1 MRIYNP
7 ALGRF
12 LSVDPITAQYPE
24 LTPYQFAS
32 NTPIESIDRDGLERI
47 TYKVL
52 FNSDGSFKSK
62 SVTVVTHE
70 EYLFGLIRV
79 KLAET
84 HHVRM
89 EMDGTGMMNII
100 DENVSS
106 TKDAAKYIAKYIN
119 SPSEVKGAFK
129 RNAEYLEALAGLALQ
144 SWIDNSDGSDDTPE
158 IPVSAMKQA
167 YNIEDA
173 VWAQKTYGKYF
184 SEEGL
189 FSGRSVEEVAGMIKN
204 NKIKVEEVPIDVV
217 VRDGQTF
224 ILNTRS
230 SAALSKAGISRD
242 KWKVNNRTGDSFF
255 EGQLDS
261 QLGRNKNSEGGFK
274 KIKEAN
280 GSETI
285 QN

>member
-1 MRIYNP
+1 
-7 ALGRF
+7 
-12 LSVDPITAQYPE
+12 
-24 LTPYQFAS
+24 
-32 NTPIESIDRDGLERI
+32 
-47 TYKVL
+47 
-52 FNSDGSFKSK
+52 
-62 SVTVVTHE
+62 
-70 EYLFGLIRV
+70 
-79 KLAET
+79 
-84 HHVRM
+84 
-89 EMDGTGMMNII
+89 
-100 DENVSS
+100 
-106 TKDAAKYIAKYIN
+106 
-119 SPSEVKGAFK
+119 
-129 RNAEYLEALAGLALQ
+129 
-144 SWIDNSDGSDDTPE
+144 
-158 IPVSAMKQA
+158 
-167 YNIEDA
+167 
-173 VWAQKTYGKYF
+173 
-184 SEEGL
+184 
-189 FSGRSVEEVAGMIKN
+189 MIKN